1 MDDCYTK
8 ARQLL
13 EEHIDVLHSCAALLI
28 EKERITREEFEALF
42 GEKEQEETANTVS
55 VENSEEV

>member
-1 MDDCYTK
+1 M
-8 ARQLL
+8 L